1 MDSFSY
7 TYLKDSELLK
17 LLLVLAGAAVAV
29 FVVFRFIPSHSKK
42 SEKKEEAV
50 EYPHLPWFRPS
61 IREERYTKR
70 DAFWIVLLMVLYGI
84 VSFWQLG
91 TTVFPSTTW
100 QPTSTPETIVFE
112 LTEGTHFDSIYSIYG
127 EGDNNANLSSLQ
139 IGTHNIVIEGSND
152 LNTWAILETL
162 SDGSLYQYHVESGD
176 WDYRYIRL
184 TSVNPNDTL
193 TEIGFKAYGEEK
205 LLPVSVYEDPGK
217 DSAYPAELLI
227 DEQDK
232 VALDPDYR
240 YESYFD
246 EVYHPRNAWEIANR
260 EFMYATV
267 HPLLGTSLIALSI
280 HFLGMNP
287 FAWRLPGVITGILL
301 LPLFYVLV
309 KNTFHER
316 RSAVIGTL
324 LLSVEFMHLTTSRIA
339 TLEPFSV
346 FWILAMFLFMIRYY
360 QTNFYDTP
368 LTKTWKLL
376 FLSGLCMGLGIAT
389 KWTACYSAI
398 GLAILLF
405 TNLIR
410 RWYEYRQAAKA
421 SLSDRNQ
428 WSQEEKN
435 LADHILQSWRRS
447 FWKTIGICFVFF
459 IFIPAVIYWVSYMW
473 CPVWRDGWSI
483 ANVISQNSYMYHY
496 HINLKATHPYQ
507 SYWYQWILDIRPIW
521 YYGRLS
527 RNDVYHSIS
536 CFTNPAI
543 SWFGFVCVPIVF
555 YDAIRKRTPSAWIIS
570 IGYLTAL
577 LPWVLFVNRCVF
589 SYHFYPTSFFMLMAI
604 VYVIR
609 SQLKKSRSSY
619 AWVLLYLAV
628 CIVLF
633 FLFLPATA
641 GFGAPQ
647 SYMKFLEWLPSWY
660 FG

>member
-17 LLLVLAGAAVAV
+17 LFVVLAAAAVAV
-29 FVVFRFIPSHSKK
+29 IVLFRFLPSHPV
-42 SEKKEEAV
+42 EKEKET
-50 EYPHLPWFRPS
+50 EYPHLPWYRPS
-61 IREERYTKR
+61 RNKEVYTKR
-70 DAFWIVLLMVLYGI
+70 DAFWIVLLMTLYGI

-91 TTVFPSTTW
+91 STVFPSTTW
-100 QPTSTPETIVFE
+100 QPTSSPQSIVFE

-127 EGDNNANLSSLQ
+127 EGDNNANLTSLQ
-139 IGTHNIVIEGSND
+139 IGTHDIVIEGSND
-152 LNTWAILETL
+152 RSVWTNLETL

-184 TSVNPNDTL
+184 TSINANDTL
-193 TEIGFKAYGEEK
+193 TEIGFKAYGEEA
-205 LLPVSVYEDPGK
+205 LLPVKVYADPGADSVY
-217 DSAYPAELLI
+217 PATLLI
-227 DEQDK
+227 DEQEK
-232 VALDPDYR
+232 IALDPDYR

-246 EVYHPRNAWEIANR
+246 EVYHPRNAWEIANG

-280 HFLGMNP
+280 HFFGMNP

-301 LPLFYVLV
+301 LPLFYAVV

-368 LTKTWKLL
+368 LAKTMKLL

-398 GLAILLF
+398 GLAVLLF
-405 TNLIR
+405 SNLIR
-410 RWYEYRQAAKA
+410 RYWEYRQAKIIKA
-421 SLSDRNQ
+421 GSEEGFTE
-428 WSQEEKN
+428 EEKE
-435 LADHILQSWRRS
+435 LVDHILIRWRGN

-459 IFIPAVIYWVSYMW
+459 IFIPAVIYWASYLW

-496 HINLKATHPYQ
+496 HVNLKATHPYQ

-527 RNDVYHSIS
+527 RNGVYHSIS

-543 SWFGFVCVPIVF
+543 SWLGFLCVPVVF
-555 YDAIRKRTPSAWIIS
+555 YDALRNRIPAAWIIS
-570 IGYLTAL
+570 IGYVTAL
-577 LPWVLFVNRCVF
+577 APWVLFVNRCVF
-589 SYHFYPTSFFMLMAI
+589 AYHFYPTSFFMLMAI
-604 VYVIR
+604 VYVLR
-609 SQLKKSRSSY
+609 MLLKKKRKSYPGIFYTLPHVSYSSSY
-619 AWVLLYLAV
+619 SSRLPQALAHRKA
-628 CIVLF
+628 I
-633 FLFLPATA
+633 
-641 GFGAPQ
+641 
-647 SYMKFLEWLPSWY
+647 
-660 FG
+660 